1 MTAIQLQNFQVSLVI
16 PMKNESETLPLLIDS
31 IERQTFQPFEVVF
44 VDGGSTDDTLAV
56 AESLIGGNKKY
67 KLIKTPQASPGKGR
81 NIGAENAQYEWIA
94 FTDAGIKL
102 NPDWLERLAE
112 KAIQNSE
119 VDIVYGKYS
128 PVISNTFEK
137 IAALTYVPPLS
148 ADGHRGKSIA
158 SCLLKK
164 IVWEK
169 IGGFPDLRAAEDLMF
184 MERAKKLGFKH
195 QFAPEAMVYWQLRP
209 DVASTFRKFVL
220 YSKFN
225 VWAGKQADWHYGI
238 ARQYL
243 ILLPFLP
250 LAVFHSA
257 WWLLAVVLW
266 LFARTAKRILPHRRE
281 HGLAPFFNPVIF
293 FGVML
298 LGLVI
303 DAATFMGWFQA
314 VLPQDE
320 KKKYSSINYL

>member
-1 MTAIQLQNFQVSLVI
+1 MTALQLQNFQISLVI
-16 PMKNESETLPLLIDS
+16 PMKNESETLSLLVDS
-31 IERQTFQPFEVVF
+31 IERQTFQPAEVVL
-44 VDGGSTDDTLAV
+44 VDGGSTDETVAI
-56 AESLIGGNKKY
+56 AESLISGNRKY

-81 NIGAENAQYEWIA
+81 NIGAENAQFEWIA

-102 NPDWLERLAE
+102 KPDWLERLAE
-112 KAIQNSE
+112 KALQNSE
-119 VDIVYGKYS
+119 ADIIYGDYS

-137 IAALTYVPPLS
+137 IAALTYVP
-148 ADGHRGKSIA
+148 AKRNGAIRGKFIA
-158 SCLLKK
+158 SSLVKK
-164 IVWEK
+164 YVWEK
-169 IGGFPDLRAAEDLMF
+169 VGGFPDLRAAEDLMF
-184 MERAKKLGFKH
+184 MERAERLGFKH

-243 ILLPFLP
+243 ILLPFLL

-257 WWLLAVVLW
+257 WWLSAVILW
-266 LFARTAKRILPHRRE
+266 LFARTAKRILPHRQE

-293 FGVML
+293 AGVML

-303 DAATFMGWFQA
+303 DAATFVGWFQA
-314 VLPQDE
+314 VLPHSE
-320 KKKYSSINYL
+320 KKKHSSINYL